1 VKKLWT
7 LSLFALLSA
16 VTLKAQTDRGTITGT
31 IRDQQGRVIVGAR
44 LTVRSLATGVEHKTV
59 TEGAGIYVVTALATG
74 LYQVTVESDGFT
86 RQQFNDVNLDVGQ
99 TRTLDAKLTVAGGV
113 TQVEVQPDAGLSKS
127 SAEIG
132 GVFDY
137 KQAADLPVN
146 GRSFIGLLDL
156 IPGAIDSGTGQMQDL
171 RFGGL
176 SDEDN
181 TWHLDGVD
189 NSGINNPFV
198 DVNMRLEVSTEALA
212 EVRANG
218 VAYSADQ
225 GGAPGG
231 QIEEV
236 SKTGGD
242 KFSGSAWEFI
252 RNSVFDAS
260 PWDAAGQ
267 LPGLHYNDFGGNLGG
282 PIRKK
287 KLFFFVNYEG
297 SRETI
302 NQVLSGIVPTQAF
315 KDQVAAEQPVL
326 APLINAFPA
335 GQVPID
341 IDSMQWFGSG
351 PEAITENSGLAR
363 VDWKINDKMSAF
375 ARFNDDAFT
384 ESRPDQINPLTGFH
398 NESQP
403 SAVVDIQNS
412 FTPSILNDFRYG
424 FNRTVSLEGQTTQ
437 LPFLLSISP
446 FTTLDTSSGTTRNDN
461 SFSFVDNATFLHG
474 RHTIKAGVSF
484 IAMQENK
491 ASPNSPDWE
500 LSFNSADDFLN
511 NLIATDYFRG
521 ANPLTGAR
529 MKWTFGY
536 VLDEFKASP
545 SLTMNVGLRY
555 EYFGQD
561 HEVFGRGVNV
571 DPLHCANVVCPN
583 SVPWYYPVLLDF
595 SPRVS
600 VTWAPEYLHGKTVIR
615 AGYGIYYG
623 DGQFGSLG
631 DPIGNISTAYT
642 LYNQHYPVS
651 ENAGTG
657 TNTSPTG
664 ADIHRKDTG
673 SNEWT
678 LSVQQQMGSRTT
690 FQLAY
695 FGTAVEHVFNDTVT
709 NPYNPATQQA
719 TYPGYDVGFEYKEF
733 TNHASTNGLQT
744 SIRRNFSTGLQLS
757 VNYEW
762 SHSINNGGIG
772 GGESDTPQNPNCMP
786 CERASSDQDMRHY
799 FTASTVWE
807 VPVGKGR
814 AFLSTASAPVDAVL
828 GGWQLSA
835 IGYDRSGLPLNV
847 NINRNNT
854 DLPNQ
859 INQNQRPDR
868 IPGVPLYPKHKTTDI
883 WLNPAAFAVPFSC
896 PATGPCV
903 VPPGVSP
910 WGNLGRNAVRAPGV
924 WQIDPSLQKHFK
936 FADRVTLTFRAEAFN
951 ALNVAQ
957 YGQPNTSWA
966 PPQLGVSDNPNSYG
980 LISSSYNN
988 NPTGTGTP
996 RELQFGTK
1004 IEF

>member
-1 VKKLWT
+1 MKKIWALFLLFSAIT
-7 LSLFALLSA
+7 L
-16 VTLKAQTDRGTITGT
+16 TAQTDRGTISGT
-31 IRDQQGRVIVGAR
+31 VRDQSGRVIVGAQ
-44 LTVRSLATGVEHKTV
+44 LTIRALSTGLEHETVTDGAGVYVVTSLATG
-59 TEGAGIYVVTALATG
+59 I
-74 LYQVTVESDGFT
+74 YQVTVQSGGFAG
-86 RQQFNDVNLDVGQ
+86 QQFNDVNLDVGQ
-99 TRTLDAKLTVAGGV
+99 TRTLDAKLSVAGGV
-113 TQVEVQPDAGLSKS
+113 TQIEVQPDAGLSKS

-132 GVFDY
+132 GVFNY
-137 KQAADLPVN
+137 TQASDLPIN
-146 GRSFIGLLDL
+146 GRSFTGLLDL
-156 IPGAIDSGTGQMQDL
+156 IPGAMDSGTGQMQDI

-189 NSGINNPFV
+189 NAGINNPFV
-198 DVNMRLEVSTEALA
+198 DVNMRLEVSTEAIA

-225 GGAPGG
+225 GGSPGG

-236 SKTGGD
+236 SKSGGD
-242 KFSGSAWEFI
+242 KFNGSAWEFI
-252 RNSVFDAS
+252 RNSLFDAS

-282 PIRKK
+282 PISKK
-287 KLFFFVNYEG
+287 KKIFFFANYEG

-302 NQVLSGIVPTQAF
+302 NQILTGIVPTAAF
-315 KDQVAAEQPVL
+315 KAQVAAQQPAL

-341 IDSMQWFGSG
+341 SVSMQWFGSG
-351 PEAITENSGLAR
+351 PQATTEDSGLAR
-363 VDWKINDKMSAF
+363 VDWKINDKMSVF
-375 ARFNDDAFT
+375 GRFNDDAYT

-403 SAVVDIQNS
+403 SAVVDLQNT
-412 FTPSILNDFRYG
+412 FTPRILNDFRYG
-424 FNRTVSLEGQTTQ
+424 FNRTVSLEGQSTQ

-446 FTTLDTSSGTTRNDN
+446 FTTLDTSSGTTRDDN
-461 SFSFVDNATFLHG
+461 SFSFIDNATFLHG

-500 LSFNSADDFLN
+500 LTYNSTSDFLN

-521 ANPLTGAR
+521 ANPLTGSR

-536 VLDEFKASP
+536 ALDEFKASQT
-545 SLTMNVGLRY
+545 LTMNIGLRY

-561 HEVFGRGVNV
+561 HEVQGRGVNV
-571 DPLHCANVVCPN
+571 DPLDCPDVVCPA
-583 SVPWYYPVLLDF
+583 SFPWYYPDLLDI

-600 VTWAPEYLHGKTVIR
+600 VAWAPAYFHGKTVIR
-615 AGYGIYYG
+615 AGYGLYYG

-642 LYNQHYPVS
+642 LYNQQYPVA

-673 SNEWT
+673 ANEWT
-678 LSVQQQMGSRTT
+678 LSLQQQVGPHTT

-695 FGTAVEHVFNDTVT
+695 FGTGVEHVFNDTVT
-709 NPYNPATQQA
+709 NPFNQATQQA
-719 TYPGYDVGFEYKEF
+719 TYPAYDVGFEYKEF
-733 TNHASTNGLQT
+733 TNHASTNALQT
-744 SIRRNFSTGLQLS
+744 SFQRNFSTGLQFS
-757 VNYEW
+757 ANYEL

-772 GGESDTPQNPNCMP
+772 GGESDTPENPNCMP

-799 FTASTVWE
+799 FTASTVWQI
-807 VPVGKGR
+807 PVGRGR
-814 AFLSTASAPVDAVL
+814 SLLNQTSGPVDQIL

-835 IGYDRSGLPLNV
+835 ITYVRSGLPLNV
-847 NINRNNT
+847 TLNRPNT

-859 INQNQRPDR
+859 IAQNERPDR
-868 IPGVPLYPKHKTTDI
+868 VPGVPLYPTHKTTNL
-883 WLNPAAFAVPFSC
+883 WLNPAAFAYPFSC
-896 PATGPCV
+896 PSSGPCV

-936 FADRVTLTFRAEAFN
+936 LGDRVTLTFRAEAFN

-957 YGQPNTSWA
+957 YGQPNTNWA
-966 PPQLGVSDNPNSYG
+966 PPQPGVSDNPNSYG
-980 LISSSYNN
+980 LISNSYNT

-1004 IEF
+1004 VEF

>member
-1 VKKLWT
+1 MKKIW
-7 LSLFALLSA
+7 ALLI
-16 VTLKAQTDRGTITGT
+16 VFWVVPLIAQTDRGVITGT
-31 IRDQQGRVIVGAR
+31 VRDQSGRVIVGAH
-44 LTVRSLATGVEHKTV
+44 LTVRSLSNEVEHQAV
-59 TEGAGIYVVTALATG
+59 TDGAGVYVVASLATG
-74 LYQVTVESDGFT
+74 IYQITVQSEGFT
-86 RQQFNDVNLDVGQ
+86 RQQFDDVNLDVGQ
-99 TRTLDAKLTVAGGV
+99 TRTLDAKLAVSGGV
-113 TQVEVQPDAGLSKS
+113 TQIEVQPDSGLSKS

-132 GVFDY
+132 GVVNY
-137 KQAADLPVN
+137 TQAADLPVN

-156 IPGAIDSGTGQMQDL
+156 IPGAIDSGTGQQQDL

-198 DVNMRLEVSTEALA
+198 DVNMRLEVSTEAIA

-225 GGAPGG
+225 GGSPGG

-267 LPGLHYNDFGGNLGG
+267 LPGLHYNDFGGNLSG
-282 PIRKK
+282 PISKK
-287 KLFFFVNYEG
+287 KKIFFFVNYEG
-297 SRETI
+297 SRESI
-302 NQVLSGIVPTQAF
+302 NQVLTGIVPTPAF
-315 KDQVAAEQPVL
+315 KAQVAAQQPVL

-335 GQVPID
+335 GQVLID
-341 IDSMQWFGSG
+341 SVSMQWFGSG
-351 PEAITENSGLAR
+351 PQLTAENSGLAR
-363 VDWKINDKMSAF
+363 VDWKINDKMSVF

-403 SAVVDIQNS
+403 SAVIDVQNT
-412 FTPSILNDFRYG
+412 FTPRILNDFRYG
-424 FNRTVSLEGQTTQ
+424 FNRTVSLEGQSTQ

-461 SFSFVDNATFLHG
+461 SFSFIDNATFLRG

-500 LSFNSADDFLN
+500 LSYNSTDDFLN
-511 NLIATDYFRG
+511 NNIDSDYFRG

-536 VLDEFKASP
+536 VLDEFKVTP
-545 SLTMNVGLRY
+545 TLTVNAGLRY

-561 HEVFGRGVNV
+561 HEVLGRGVNV
-571 DPLHCANVVCPN
+571 DPLHCPNVVCPK
-583 SVPWYYPVLLDF
+583 SVPWYYPDLLDF

-600 VTWAPEYLHGKTVIR
+600 LAWAPAALHGKSVLR
-615 AGYGIYYG
+615 AGFGVYYG

-631 DPIGNISTAYT
+631 DAIGNISTAYT
-642 LYNQHYPVS
+642 LYDVTYPVP
-651 ENAGTG
+651 ENAGVG

-664 ADIHRKDTG
+664 EDVHRKDT
-673 SNEWT
+673 SANEWT
-678 LSVQQQMGSRTT
+678 LSVQQQVAPRTI

-709 NPYNPATQQA
+709 NPYNPATGQA
-719 TYPGYDVGFEYKEF
+719 TYPAYDIGFEYKEF
-733 TNHASTNGLQT
+733 TNHASTNALQA
-744 SIRRNFSTGLQLS
+744 SIQRDFSTGLQLS
-757 VNYEW
+757 ANYEW

-772 GGESDTPQNPNCMP
+772 GGESDTPENPGCIP

-807 VPVGKGR
+807 IPVGKGR
-814 AFLSTASAPVDAVL
+814 AYFSSVSAPVDAIL

-835 IGYDRSGLPLNV
+835 IGYVRSGLPLNV
-847 NINRNNT
+847 TINRNNT

-868 IPGVPLYPKHKTTDI
+868 VPGTPLYPSHKTTNL

-896 PATGPCV
+896 PGSGPCV

-924 WQIDPSLQKHFK
+924 WQLDPSLQKHFK
-936 FADRVTLTFRAEAFN
+936 LGERVSLTFRAEAFN

-957 YGQPNTSWA
+957 YGQPNTNWA
-966 PPQLGVSDNPNSYG
+966 PPEPGVSDNPNSYG
-980 LISSSYNN
+980 LISNSYNT

-1004 IEF
+1004 VQF